1 MNFERGEPRMYPE
14 IDTPALVIDLDVV
27 RGNVTEMAKTAARHG
42 VRLRPHIKTHK
53 MPELALAQLE
63 AGATGITCAKLGEAE
78 IMADAGIDDILL
90 AFPVWGEAKLRRL
103 AALRER
109 ARVRVSLDSPEVAAG
124 LARLPGPPIELLV
137 EVDTGQHRLGRPP
150 GRPTADLVAE
160 IAAIPGVDVIGL
172 LTLAGHAYH
181 SRTPEELAETSR
193 REGEDLVATAELC
206 AADGIE
212 LREISVGSTPT
223 ARHVAGVAGVT
234 EIRPG
239 TYIFND
245 ASMMRLGVA
254 TEQTVAAR
262 VLATV
267 IARPTPERVVF
278 DAGTKCLTS
287 DGSGMPDWIRV
298 AGRPYVHMVF
308 LNEEHAVARLDPE
321 HTGELPVGT
330 RVQLIP
336 SHACSVVNLFDVAHG
351 VENGQVTTG
360 LRVAARGAVR

>member
-1 MNFERGEPRMYPE
+1 MYPE

-27 RGNVTEMAKTAARHG
+27 RANVSEMAKVASANG
-42 VRLRPHIKTHK
+42 VRLRPHVKTHK
-53 MPELALAQLE
+53 MPELARMQLE
-63 AGATGITCAKLGEAE
+63 AGASGITCAKIGEAE
-78 IMADAGIDDILL
+78 VMAQAGIDDILL
-90 AFPVWGEAKLRRL
+90 AYPIWGRPKLRRL

-109 ARVRVSLDSPEVAAG
+109 ARVRVSLDSPEVAAELG
-124 LARLPGPPIELLV
+124 RLGGPPVEVLV

-160 IAAIPGVDVIGL
+160 IAAVPGVEVTGL

-181 SRTPEELAETSR
+181 CRTPAELAETAR
-193 REGEDLVATAELC
+193 REGEDLVATAEMC
-206 AADGIE
+206 ARDGIA

-245 ASMMRLGVA
+245 TAMMRLGVA
-254 TEQTVAAR
+254 SEENTAAR
-262 VLATV
+262 ILTTV
-267 IARPTPERVVF
+267 IGRPVPERVVC

-287 DGSGMPDWIRV
+287 DGYGTPGWIRAV
-298 AGRPYVHMVF
+298 GLPYLRMEF
-308 LNEEHAVARLDPE
+308 LNEEHGVARLEPG
-321 HTGELPVGT
+321 HHGELPVGS
-330 RVQLIP
+330 RMGLIP
-336 SHACSVVNLFDVAHG
+336 SHACSVVNLFDIAYG
-351 VENGQVTTG
+351 VEDGEVITE

>member
-1 MNFERGEPRMYPE
+1 MYPE
-14 IDTPALVIDLDVV
+14 IDTPALVMDLDVV
-27 RGNVTEMAKTAARHG
+27 RANVREMAKAAASNG

-53 MPELALAQLE
+53 MPELARMQLD
-63 AGATGITCAKLGEAE
+63 AGAIGITCAKLGEAE
-78 IMADAGIDDILL
+78 VMADAGIDDILL
-90 AFPVWGEAKLRRL
+90 AFPVWGEPKLRRL

-109 ARVRVSLDSPEVAAG
+109 ARVRVSLDSPEVAEG
-124 LARLPGPPIELLV
+124 LGRLGGPPVEVLV

-160 IAAIPGVDVIGL
+160 IAAIPGVEVVGL

-181 SRTPEELAETSR
+181 ARTPEELAETSR
-193 REGEDLVATAELC
+193 REGADLVATAELC
-206 AADGIE
+206 AREGIA

-239 TYIFND
+239 TYVFND
-245 ASMMRLGVA
+245 TAMIRLGVA
-254 TEQTVAAR
+254 TERTAGAR
-262 VLATV
+262 VLSTV

-287 DGSGMPDWIRV
+287 DGAGSPDWIRV
-298 AGRPYVHMVF
+298 VGHPYAHMDF
-308 LNEEHAVARLDPE
+308 LNEEHGVALLEPGHHDA
-321 HTGELPVGT
+321 LPVGA

-336 SHACSVVNLFDVAHG
+336 GHACSAVNMFDSAYG
-351 VENGQVTTG
+351 IEGGRVTTE

>member
-1 MNFERGEPRMYPE
+1 MYPE

-27 RGNVTEMAKTAARHG
+27 RANVSEMAKVASANG
-42 VRLRPHIKTHK
+42 VRLRPHVKTHK
-53 MPELALAQLE
+53 MPELARMQLE
-63 AGATGITCAKLGEAE
+63 AGASGITCAKLGEAE
-78 IMADAGIDDILL
+78 VMAQAGIDDILL
-90 AFPVWGEAKLRRL
+90 AFPIWGRPKLRRL

-109 ARVRVSLDSPEVAAG
+109 ARVRVSLDSPEVAAELG
-124 LARLPGPPIELLV
+124 RLGGPPVEVLV

-160 IAAIPGVDVIGL
+160 IAAVPGVEVTGL

-181 SRTPEELAETSR
+181 CRTPAELAETAR
-193 REGEDLVATAELC
+193 REGEDLVATAEMC
-206 AADGIE
+206 ARDGIA

-245 ASMMRLGVA
+245 TAMMRLGVA
-254 TEQTVAAR
+254 AEENTAAR
-262 VLATV
+262 ILTTV
-267 IARPTPERVVF
+267 IGRPAPERVVC

-287 DGSGMPDWIRV
+287 DGYGTPGWIRAV
-298 AGRPYVHMVF
+298 GLPYLRMEF
-308 LNEEHAVARLDPE
+308 LNEEHGVALLEPGHHR
-321 HTGELPVGT
+321 ELPVGS
-330 RVQLIP
+330 RMGLIP
-336 SHACSVVNLFDVAHG
+336 SHACSVVNLFDIAYG
-351 VENGQVTTG
+351 VEDGEVITE

>member
-1 MNFERGEPRMYPE
+1 MHPE

-27 RGNVTEMAKTAARHG
+27 RANVTEMAKAAAAHG

-53 MPELALAQLE
+53 IPELARMQLE

-90 AFPVWGEAKLRRL
+90 AFPVWGRPKLRRL

-109 ARVRVSLDSPEVAAG
+109 ARVRVSLDSPEVAAELG
-124 LARLPGPPIELLV
+124 RLGGAPVEVLV

-160 IAAIPGVDVIGL
+160 IAAIPGVEVVGL

-181 SRTPEELAETSR
+181 ARTTEELAETAR
-193 REGEDLVATAELC
+193 REGADLVATAELC
-206 AADGIE
+206 ARDGIT

-245 ASMMRLGVA
+245 TAMMRLGVA
-254 TEQTVAAR
+254 TEETTAAR
-262 VLATV
+262 VLTTV
-267 IARPTPERVVF
+267 VGRPSPERVVC

-287 DGSGMPDWIRV
+287 DGYGTPGWIRA
-298 AGRPYVHMVF
+298 AGLPYLHMEF
-308 LNEEHAVARLDPE
+308 LNEEHGVAHLEPA
-321 HTGELPVGT
+321 HQGELPVGS
-330 RVQLIP
+330 RLRLIP
-336 SHACSVVNLFDVAHG
+336 SHACPVVNLFDVAYG
-351 VENGQVTTG
+351 VEGGEVITE

>member
-1 MNFERGEPRMYPE
+1 MYPE
-14 IDTPALVIDLDVV
+14 LDTPALVIDLDVV
-27 RGNVTEMAKTAARHG
+27 RANVTEMAKTAARHG

-53 MPELALAQLE
+53 MPELARMQLD
-63 AGATGITCAKLGEAE
+63 AGAGGITCAKLGEAE
-78 IMADAGIDDILL
+78 VMADAGIDDILL
-90 AFPVWGEAKLRRL
+90 AFPVWGEPKLRRL

-124 LARLPGPPIELLV
+124 LGRLGGPPVEVLV

-160 IAAIPGVDVIGL
+160 IAAVPGVEVVGL

-181 SRTPEELAETSR
+181 ARTPGELAETAR
-193 REGEDLVATAELC
+193 REGADLVATAELC
-206 AADGIE
+206 ARDGIE

-223 ARHVAGVAGVT
+223 ARHAAGVAGVT

-245 ASMMRLGVA
+245 TAMMRLGVA
-254 TEQTVAAR
+254 TEQSTAAR
-262 VLATV
+262 VLTTV

-287 DGSGMPDWIRV
+287 DGTGSPDWIRAV
-298 AGRPYVHMVF
+298 GLPYLHMEF
-308 LNEEHAVARLDPE
+308 LNEEHAVAHLEPGHRD
-321 HTGELPVGT
+321 ELPVGT

-336 SHACSVVNLFDVAHG
+336 SHACSAVNLFDLAHG
-351 VENGQVTTG
+351 AENGHVTTE

>member
-1 MNFERGEPRMYPE
+1 MYPE
-14 IDTPALVIDLDVV
+14 LDTPALVIDLDVV
-27 RGNVTEMAKTAARHG
+27 RANVTEMAKTAARHG

-53 MPELALAQLE
+53 MPELARMQLD
-63 AGATGITCAKLGEAE
+63 AGAGGITCAKLGEAE
-78 IMADAGIDDILL
+78 VMADAGIDDILL
-90 AFPVWGEAKLRRL
+90 AFPVWGEPKLRRL

-124 LARLPGPPIELLV
+124 LGRLGGPPVEVLV

-160 IAAIPGVDVIGL
+160 IAAVPGVEVVGL

-181 SRTPEELAETSR
+181 ARTPGEMAETGR
-193 REGEDLVATAELC
+193 REGADLVATAELC
-206 AADGIE
+206 ARDGIE

-223 ARHVAGVAGVT
+223 ARHAAGVAGVT

-245 ASMMRLGVA
+245 TAMMRLGVA
-254 TEQTVAAR
+254 TEQSTAAR
-262 VLATV
+262 VLTTV

-287 DGSGMPDWIRV
+287 DGTGSPDWIRAV
-298 AGRPYVHMVF
+298 GLPYLHMEF
-308 LNEEHAVARLDPE
+308 LNEEHAVAHLEPGHRD
-321 HTGELPVGT
+321 ELPVGT

-336 SHACSVVNLFDVAHG
+336 SHACSAVNLFDLAHG
-351 VENGQVTTG
+351 AENGHVTTE

>member
-1 MNFERGEPRMYPE
+1 MYPE
-14 IDTPALVIDLDVV
+14 LDTPALLIDLDVV
-27 RGNVTEMAKTAARHG
+27 RANVAEMAKVAATHG
-42 VRLRPHIKTHK
+42 VALRPHIKTHK
-53 MPELALAQLE
+53 MPELARLQLE

-78 IMADAGIDDILL
+78 IMADAGVDDILL
-90 AFPVWGEAKLRRL
+90 AFPLWGEPKLRRL

-109 ARVRVSLDSPEVAAG
+109 ARVRVSLDSPDVAAG
-124 LARLPGPPIELLV
+124 LGRLGLRTGSPVEVLV

-160 IAAIPGVDVIGL
+160 IAAIPGIEVVGL

-181 SRTPEELAETSR
+181 ARTPDQLAEVSR
-193 REGEDLVATAELC
+193 REGTDLVATAELC
-206 AADGIE
+206 ARDGIE
-212 LREISVGSTPT
+212 LPVISVGCTPT
-223 ARHVAGVAGVT
+223 ARYVAAVAGVT

-245 ASMMRLGVA
+245 TAMMRLGVA
-254 TEQTVAAR
+254 TEETAASR

-267 IARPTPERVVF
+267 VARPSPDRVVL

-287 DGSGMPDWIRV
+287 DGAGTPAWIRA
-298 AGRPYVHMVF
+298 AGLPWLRMDF

-321 HTGELPVGT
+321 HARDGELPVGT

-336 SHACSVVNLFDVAHG
+336 GHACPVTNLFDVAHG
-351 VENGQVTTG
+351 VEAGRVTTE

>member
-1 MNFERGEPRMYPE
+1 MYPE

-27 RGNVTEMAKTAARHG
+27 RTNVTEMAKVAARNG

-53 MPELALAQLE
+53 MPELARMQLE
-63 AGATGITCAKLGEAE
+63 AGASGITCAKLGEAE

-90 AFPVWGEAKLRRL
+90 AFPIWGEPKLRRL

-124 LARLPGPPIELLV
+124 LGRLGGPPVEVLV

-160 IAAIPGVDVIGL
+160 IAAIPGVEVVGL

-181 SRTPEELAETSR
+181 SRTAEELAETSR
-193 REGEDLVATAELC
+193 REGADLVATAELC
-206 AADGIE
+206 ARDGIE

-254 TEQTVAAR
+254 SEATTAAR

-287 DGSGMPDWIRV
+287 DGSGSPDWIRV
-298 AGRPYVHMVF
+298 AGVPYAHMEF
-308 LNEEHAVARLDPE
+308 LNEEHAVAHLEPG
-321 HTGELPVGT
+321 HHGELPVGT
-330 RVQLIP
+330 RALLIP
-336 SHACSVVNLFDVAHG
+336 SHACSVVNLFDVVHG
-351 VENGQVTTG
+351 VEEGQVITE

>member
-1 MNFERGEPRMYPE
+1 MYPE
-14 IDTPALVIDLDVV
+14 LDTPALVIDLDAV
-27 RGNVTEMAKTAARHG
+27 RANIMEMAKAAAKHG

-53 MPELALAQLE
+53 MPELARMQLD
-63 AGATGITCAKLGEAE
+63 AGAGGITCAKLGEAE
-78 IMADAGIDDILL
+78 VMADAGIDDILL
-90 AFPVWGEAKLRRL
+90 AFPVWGEPKLRRL

-109 ARVRVSLDSPEVAAG
+109 ARIRVSLDSPEVAAG
-124 LARLPGPPIELLV
+124 LGRLGGPPVEVLV

-160 IAAIPGVDVIGL
+160 IAAVPGVEVVGL

-181 SRTPEELAETSR
+181 ARTPAELEETAR

-206 AADGIE
+206 ARDGIE

-223 ARHVAGVAGVT
+223 ARHAAGVAGVT

-245 ASMMRLGVA
+245 TAMMRLGVA
-254 TEQTVAAR
+254 TEQTAAAR
-262 VLATV
+262 VLTTV

-287 DGSGMPDWIRV
+287 DGYGTPGWIRAV
-298 AGRPYVHMVF
+298 SLPYLRMEF
-308 LNEEHAVARLDPE
+308 LNEEHAVAHLEPG
-321 HTGELPVGT
+321 HHGELPVGT
-330 RVQLIP
+330 RAQLIP
-336 SHACSVVNLFDVAHG
+336 SHACSAVNLFDLAYG
-351 VENGQVTTG
+351 VENGQVTTE